1 MTVSPVGLGPL
12 PHSLSG
18 SACQLPWSRA
28 FSHRARPGGGTGGLL
43 TSSRRLRN
51 RRSPAPQR
59 GGGVEEARYR
69 GGLPTRNGA
78 SRAPRHVP
86 LGVSFPPPLQVPSIL
101 AGTTEGARR
110 RAWRALRRPSV
121 PGGGQSAALP
131 GGPSRL
137 DGRASCSPPTLGGLP
152 QPAPGTPSPRTHGTA
167 PAAGGGGVETGGVKF
182 LPCSPR
188 PSLSGRAH
196 THTRTETPLP
206 SQAAEEHF

>member
-28 FSHRARPGGGTGGLL
+28 FSHRARPGGGMGGLL

-86 LGVSFPPPLQVPSIL
+86 LGVSFPPPYKCHPSSLVPLKAL
-101 AGTTEGARR
+101 AAE
-110 RAWRALRRPSV
+110 
-121 PGGGQSAALP
+121 PGGHCAVPQCRAAGRARHSRAARPASTGVHPAPRPPSAGCHSLPREHRPLALTALP
-131 GGPSRL
+131 R
-137 DGRASCSPPTLGGLP
+137 P
-152 QPAPGTPSPRTHGTA
+152 QG
-167 PAAGGGGVETGGVKF
+167 AAGWK
-182 LPCSPR
+182 
-188 PSLSGRAH
+188 RAG
-196 THTRTETPLP
+196 
-206 SQAAEEHF
+206 